1 VVNDQKP
8 SMDEPLLEQVSRIE
22 HNATLDLYCLILSRM
37 GSALYLGDCDVLA
50 LMLALDLSI
59 NYYIEGCLTQRLIR
73 VNQSYLRQSKL
84 EETTRQTGHFHC
96 ICLDLCSE
104 NGFVLNELVFSVLG
118 SLFTPHPACV
128 STGWGTTSVGGHG
141 FFLF

>member
-1 VVNDQKP
+1 
-8 SMDEPLLEQVSRIE
+8 MDEPLLEQVSRIE
-22 HNATLDLYCLILSRM
+22 HNATLDLYCLIRPRM

-84 EETTRQTGHFHC
+84 EKTTR
-96 ICLDLCSE
+96 
-104 NGFVLNELVFSVLG
+104 
-118 SLFTPHPACV
+118 
-128 STGWGTTSVGGHG
+128 
-141 FFLF
+141 